1 MHKKSCLHKKSAADA
16 NLDHV
21 VGAATTTIYKLNA
34 KEFIRAIEDIK
45 DLAERVPSLQPM
57 LDDEA
62 KTKQFLVLPS
72 IRALGYDDANP
83 AEVVPEYTADLG
95 LGQVGRPTTL

>member
-1 MHKKSCLHKKSAADA
+1 M
-16 NLDHV
+16 
-21 VGAATTTIYKLNA
+21 
-34 KEFIRAIEDIK
+34 AIEDIK

-62 KTKQFLVLPS
+62 KTKQFLVLPL

-83 AEVVPEYTADLG
+83 AEVVPEYTADFGTKAGWKADYALMSG
-95 LGQVGRPTTL
+95 SVPSLSSSVNSYQTGFPLTKLIS